1 MARQQIRKNPNVQ
14 YKDYQRENYVDG
26 TTARKLQAVPDYADN
41 SDYDYDYYDDYD
53 YAEEKRRREQTYQE
67 RKRRERAAKRRR
79 EKTRTMDGISLIML
93 VAAVAVTFYVCLQ
106 YISVQTDITA
116 LSKSIAVKESQVVSM
131 KKDNNAALEEI
142 SRTFDLSYV
151 YKIATKELG
160 MVFPDEDQVIKYDSS
175 KSDYV
180 KQFEEI
186 PSEEDAK

>member
-1 MARQQIRKNPNVQ
+1 MARQQVRKNRNVQ
-14 YKDYQRENYVDG
+14 YKDYQRDNYVDG

-41 SDYDYDYYDDYD
+41 SDYYDDYD

-67 RKRRERAAKRRR
+67 RKRRERAANRRR
-79 EKTRTMDGISLIML
+79 EKTRTMDGISLIIL

-106 YISVQTDITA
+106 YIKVQTDITA
-116 LSKSIAVKESQVVSM
+116 LSKSIAVKESQVVTM

-186 PSEEDAK
+186 PSEEDAE

>member
-1 MARQQIRKNPNVQ
+1 MAREQVRKNKNVQ

-41 SDYDYDYYDDYD
+41 SDYDYDDDYD
-53 YAEEKRRREQTYQE
+53 YAEEQRRREQTYQE
-67 RKRRERAAKRRR
+67 RKRRERAANRRR
-79 EKTRTMDGISLIML
+79 EKTRTMDGISLILL

-106 YISVQTDITA
+106 YIRVQTDITT
-116 LSKSIAVKESQVVSM
+116 LSKSIAVKESQVVTM

-160 MVFPDEDQVIKYDSS
+160 MVFPNEDQVIKYDSS

>member
-14 YKDYQRENYVDG
+14 YKDYQREDYVDG

-41 SDYDYDYYDDYD
+41 SDYDDDYD

-79 EKTRTMDGISLIML
+79 EKTRTMDGISLIIL

-106 YISVQTDITA
+106 YIRVQTDITA

-160 MVFPDEDQVIKYDSS
+160 MVFPDQDQVIKYDSS